1 MGQFMEALN
10 NQTVLDDLGL
20 NIDTFQGELPN
31 VDEVGAVSF
40 NRRHRA
46 TQLIHQCTFQVI
58 KHELSMD
65 GSLDFNFP
73 MQTNQQQQLPQL
85 SNTNVSMMGTESGL
99 QIGNTNVVSAA
110 VVGTQNMSY
119 STATRSSVT
128 TPSWVH

>member
-1 MGQFMEALN
+1 
-10 NQTVLDDLGL
+10 
-20 NIDTFQGELPN
+20 
-31 VDEVGAVSF
+31 
-40 NRRHRA
+40 
-46 TQLIHQCTFQVI
+46 
-58 KHELSMD
+58 MD